1 MEPIFGRKIQV
12 YSTARD
18 TAGTQTTLWQFLN
31 DRSHDEQIEAIRRET
46 DEDKQK
52 QMKKQLP
59 AATISGT
66 FSPRCREGLL
76 LHSGLI
82 CLDLDG
88 KDNPLL
94 VGQWEAV
101 KKDLAQI
108 PQIAYIGLSV
118 RANGLAVIIP
128 MRYPEYHQL
137 HFIQLQ
143 EDFMRMGIIIDKSC
157 KDVTRMRI
165 MSKDENA
172 YYNHNAS
179 EYTRL
184 KQEEKRTP
192 KPHTFYYN
200 GNDTIERVA
209 QLCATI
215 EREGIDLTSSYDEW
229 FRIGCSL
236 ADLGEAGREFY
247 HICSQQNE
255 SYNEAECNRKFN
267 NLLATTSKWSIATF
281 FYICHQW
288 NIT

>member
-1 MEPIFGRKIQV
+1 MTSIFDRKIQV
-12 YSTARD
+12 YSSVKD
-18 TAGTQTTLWQFLN
+18 TAGVQKTLWQFLN
-31 DRSHDEQIEAIRRET
+31 DRSHDEQIDVIRRET
-46 DEDKQK
+46 DETTQK

-66 FSPRCREGLL
+66 FSRRCREGLL

-82 CLDLDG
+82 CLDIDA

-101 KKDLAQI
+101 KKELAKM
-108 PQIAYIGLSV
+108 PQIAYAGLSV
-118 RANGLAVIIP
+118 RGNGLAVIIP
-128 MRYPEYHQL
+128 LKYPEHHIL
-137 HFIQLQ
+137 HFNQMQ
-143 EDFMRMGIIIDKSC
+143 MDFNKMGIVIDPSC
-157 KDVTRMRI
+157 KDVSRMRI
-165 MSKDENA
+165 ISKDEAA
-172 YYNHNAS
+172 YYNPHAVA
-179 EYTRL
+179 YTRL
-184 KQEEKRTP
+184 KQEEERTP
-192 KPHTFYYN
+192 KPHSFYHN
-200 GNDTIERVA
+200 GNDTIDRVA

-215 EREGIDLTSSYDEW
+215 EREGIDLTATYEEW

-281 FYICHQW
+281 FYICQQW
-288 NIT
+288 NI